1 MKETSLIT
9 GVNGHLGN
17 NLLRNLLSKEIKVKG
32 TVRNM
37 EDKAPFE
44 GLDFIPIYAD
54 LMDKKTLLTVLE
66 GVDILYQVAAVFKL
80 WTKNSEKDIYEANML
95 ATRNIMEAAAEK
107 KVKKVVYVSSI
118 AAMGRKKL
126 PMTPDTYNN
135 ETENIY
141 YRSKID
147 SEKLAWEIAKK
158 HNIEMV
164 SVCPSAMIGEN
175 CTKLTPSHNML
186 RMVLNKEI
194 FADSQF
200 FINWVNVKD
209 VAEGCYLASI
219 NGKNGERYGL
229 GTSKAIGLTEI
240 IHYAQELFPEQKIK
254 TPFKMP
260 KWLLNLSAGFFEL
273 QSRFNGKEP
282 MLQKNQVR
290 MYFKVHQDMDIS
302 KSEFDLAYQPT
313 NPEIAIKNAL
323 IFLNKNKDIV

>member
-1 MKETSLIT
+1 MKEISLIT

-44 GLDFIPIYAD
+44 DLDFSPIYAD
-54 LMDKKTLLTVLE
+54 LMDKKTLLKALE

-80 WTKNSEKDIYEANML
+80 WTKDPEKDIYEANVL
-95 ATRNIMEAAAEK
+95 ATKNIMEAAVEMKIK
-107 KVKKVVYVSSI
+107 KIVYVSSI
-118 AAMGRKKL
+118 AAIGRKKI
-126 PMTPDTYNN
+126 PMTTETYNN
-135 ETENIY
+135 ETENVY

-158 HNIEMV
+158 HNIKMV
-164 SVCPSAMIGEN
+164 SVCPSAMIGGN

-200 FINWVNVKD
+200 YINWVDVKD
-209 VAEGCYLASI
+209 VAEGCYLAAQ
-219 NGKNGERYGL
+219 NGRNGERYGL
-229 GTSKAIGLTEI
+229 GTYKAIGLTEI
-240 IHYAQELFPEQKIK
+240 IHLAQELFPEKKIK

-260 KWLLNLSAGFFEL
+260 KWMLNLSASSFEIM
-273 QSRFNGKEP
+273 SKFNGKEP

-290 MYFKVHQDMDIS
+290 MYFNLHQDMDIS
-302 KSEFDLAYQPT
+302 KSESELGYKPT
-313 NPEIAIKNAL
+313 EPKIAIKNAL
-323 IFLNKNKDIV
+323 NFLNKHKAIV

>member
-17 NLLRNLLSKEIKVKG
+17 NLLRNLLTKGIKVKG
-32 TVRNM
+32 TVRNL
-37 EDKAPFE
+37 EDKAPFM
-44 GLDFIPIYAD
+44 GLDFTPIYAD
-54 LMDKKTLLTVLE
+54 LADKKSLLKALE
-66 GVDILYQVAAVFKL
+66 GVDTLYQIAAVFKL
-80 WTKNSEKDIYEANML
+80 WTKNPEKDIYEANML
-95 ATRNIMEAAAEK
+95 ATKNILEAAVEMK
-107 KVKKVVYVSSI
+107 IKKVVYVSSI
-118 AAMGRKKL
+118 AAIGRKTS
-126 PMTPDTYNN
+126 PMNPDIYNN
-135 ETENIY
+135 EKENIY

-147 SEKLAWEIAKK
+147 SEKLAWKIAKK
-158 HNIEMV
+158 HSLEMV
-164 SVCPSAMIGEN
+164 SVCPSAMIGED

-209 VAEGCYLASI
+209 VAEGCYLASV

-240 IHYAQELFPEQKIK
+240 IHFAQELFPEQKIK

-260 KWLLNLSAGFFEL
+260 KWMLYLSAIFFEF
-273 QSRFNGKEP
+273 QSKFNGKEP

-290 MYFKVHQDMDIS
+290 MYFKVQQDMDIS
-302 KSEFDLAYQPT
+302 KSKLDLGYEPT

-323 IFLNKNKDIV
+323 NFLNQNKRIV